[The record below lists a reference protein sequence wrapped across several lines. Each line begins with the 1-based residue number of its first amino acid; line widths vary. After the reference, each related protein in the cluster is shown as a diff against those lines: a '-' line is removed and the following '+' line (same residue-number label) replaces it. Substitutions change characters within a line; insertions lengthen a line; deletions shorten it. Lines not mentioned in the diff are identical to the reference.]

1 MNKNFVTKIQY
12 EDFIKINFVAK
23 KRKKEDS
30 KITWVDVE
38 INKEIEEYEREDSI
52 AVIFASGSISDGDY
66 FYEYMYATN
75 YIIFSDVKKIYSRKL
90 DWEIMFNDGSREKLP
105 KKKVGKIFQVF

>member
-1 MNKNFVTKIQY
+1 MNNKFVTKILY

-30 KITWVDVE
+30 KLTWVDVE
-38 INKEIEEYEREDSI
+38 INKEIEEYNRENPI
-52 AVIFASGSISDGDY
+52 AVIFAADSINNGNY

-75 YIIFSDVKKIYSRKL
+75 YIILSDVNKIYSRKL
-90 DWEIMFNDGSREKLP
+90 DWEIIFTDGSTKKIP
-105 KKKVGKIFQVF
+105 KKIVGKIFQVF